1 MFNVGDKVA
10 LKSSPNVYL
19 AVIKVIQ
26 EDHENSYIVLEN
38 NQEKEYYETQLIKI
52 DQKNDFNVN
61 INFLKSAIT
70 SFHILSPSLKNLF
83 SFRSG
88 KIQFVPYQYRPVL
101 KLLRSDTP
109 RMLIADEVGVGK
121 TIETGL
127 IIKELKARRKINSI
141 LVICPKPLVTEK
153 KWYQEMKRFDE
164 EFIELNGDQLRFCI
178 QETYLDGDWPDTF
191 KQCIMPYSLFDS
203 NLLLGKDKSSKNLKT
218 KSLLDLNPPVKFD
231 LVIVDEAHNAKNPD
245 SYAYG
250 AVRYFCDNA
259 DAVLLLTATPIQ
271 MGNHDLFNLL
281 NLLRPDLII
290 DETTFKSMAE
300 PNQHITKTISICRT
314 KKDLWIEEAKNEL
327 IKCQNTEWG
336 RNFLCKSE
344 VFLELENKLNS
355 ENINDFERLK
365 IIRDLEELYTFNQ
378 LINRTRRRDIQKD
391 YFCIRKPQT
400 VETDFT
406 DQQRKLYDA
415 IIDITYKFLTKKY
428 EKTNPNFFM
437 TTIQRQASSSLF
449 GLEPLLK
456 DLLEQ
461 KSIELDIDE
470 GIGDDDVSIDNS
482 YNELDEDILSILSL
496 LDNIDKFDPK
506 FEKLKEILL
515 DKAKQEKNKTLLFST
530 YIHTLKYLE
539 NQLQGLGLRVG
550 LIYGNVRDSQRVLIK
565 ERFQLPKEN
574 PEAIDVLLSSEIGC
588 EGLDFQFCDLLVN
601 YDIPW
606 NPMRIEQ
613 RIGRIDRFGQESETV
628 VIINFITPNTID
640 AEIYNRCFMR
650 IGIFESAI
658 GSSEEILGSITKE
671 LSNIASNFK
680 LTAEEKTKK
689 IQQLSDNEIRN
700 AQEMQE
706 LEDSDAE
713 LFGLNLP
720 TKNWEDDLKQAESSW
735 LSSQSIRNIVEEYLQ
750 NLFSSEKKYILGDKD
765 THSLRLSKEERQ
777 IISAKMDDR
786 NKLKNDKLYR
796 QFSNWL
802 SSDETFLPITFDY
815 KSNVD
820 KDNVNILNVLHPLVV
835 EAANFFEITEP
846 IKINLNSSDDEMPKG
861 IFPFGIYSWKKVG
874 INESWDIVTVC
885 EDQVIEKN
893 LLKLINKSE
902 TNTSSELIADDKI
915 SMIKKRHHSLWTE
928 SLKKFQ
934 SINKKIIDQKIE
946 TLKISYNARTKNTE
960 NIMNKINNE
969 KILAMRKGELN
980 RSSEDFNLKLEQLEN
995 NFDKIDI
1002 IQSPL
1007 VYGTLEVS

>member
-482 YNELDEDILSILSL
+482 YNELDEDIISILSL

-680 LTAEEKTKK
+680 
-689 IQQLSDNEIRN
+689 
-700 AQEMQE
+700 
-706 LEDSDAE
+706 
-713 LFGLNLP
+713 
-720 TKNWEDDLKQAESSW
+720 
-735 LSSQSIRNIVEEYLQ
+735 
-750 NLFSSEKKYILGDKD
+750 
-765 THSLRLSKEERQ
+765 
-777 IISAKMDDR
+777 
-786 NKLKNDKLYR
+786 
-796 QFSNWL
+796 
-802 SSDETFLPITFDY
+802 
-815 KSNVD
+815 
-820 KDNVNILNVLHPLVV
+820 
-835 EAANFFEITEP
+835 FEFT
-846 IKINLNSSDDEMPKG
+846 
-861 IFPFGIYSWKKVG
+861 
-874 INESWDIVTVC
+874 
-885 EDQVIEKN
+885 Q
-893 LLKLINKSE
+893 
-902 TNTSSELIADDKI
+902 
-915 SMIKKRHHSLWTE
+915 
-928 SLKKFQ
+928 
-934 SINKKIIDQKIE
+934 
-946 TLKISYNARTKNTE
+946 
-960 NIMNKINNE
+960 
-969 KILAMRKGELN
+969 
-980 RSSEDFNLKLEQLEN
+980 
-995 NFDKIDI
+995 
-1002 IQSPL
+1002 
-1007 VYGTLEVS
+1007 

>member
-482 YNELDEDILSILSL
+482 YNELDEDIISILSL

-658 GSSEEILGSITKE
+658 GSSEEILGSI
-671 LSNIASNFK
+671 FK
-680 LTAEEKTKK
+680 
-689 IQQLSDNEIRN
+689 
-700 AQEMQE
+700 
-706 LEDSDAE
+706 
-713 LFGLNLP
+713 
-720 TKNWEDDLKQAESSW
+720 
-735 LSSQSIRNIVEEYLQ
+735 
-750 NLFSSEKKYILGDKD
+750 
-765 THSLRLSKEERQ
+765 
-777 IISAKMDDR
+777 
-786 NKLKNDKLYR
+786 
-796 QFSNWL
+796 
-802 SSDETFLPITFDY
+802 
-815 KSNVD
+815 
-820 KDNVNILNVLHPLVV
+820 
-835 EAANFFEITEP
+835 
-846 IKINLNSSDDEMPKG
+846 
-861 IFPFGIYSWKKVG
+861 
-874 INESWDIVTVC
+874 
-885 EDQVIEKN
+885 
-893 LLKLINKSE
+893 
-902 TNTSSELIADDKI
+902 
-915 SMIKKRHHSLWTE
+915 
-928 SLKKFQ
+928 
-934 SINKKIIDQKIE
+934 
-946 TLKISYNARTKNTE
+946 
-960 NIMNKINNE
+960 
-969 KILAMRKGELN
+969 
-980 RSSEDFNLKLEQLEN
+980 DFCIGK
-995 NFDKIDI
+995 
-1002 IQSPL
+1002 
-1007 VYGTLEVS
+1007 